1 MNSKLKSA
9 LLVILL
15 LIPTYLAIF
24 TYVRAL
30 RHPVELRSVTK
41 LSVTDPAG
49 QEHLY
54 DKTKAAEK
62 EEIRALIAINDGA
75 NEVSAV
81 PDAVQQTTPFVAVY
95 TCYNKTNTYTY
106 YVGADPSNA
115 YMTDTAGKA
124 YKLSAEDAAAFTD
137 LSFAAC
143 LYEGSKAPT
152 LTVGSEA
159 VTPHE
164 YDWRYKRFSG
174 TYTTVARET
183 TDTVLSYR
191 INAKLAMDFDVA
203 PDLFTVRI
211 TDGDTEI
218 FNDTYENIVNLQ
230 IDESRELLFHVEA
243 RWYET
248 EGKSG
253 QGSAVYDFKATVN
266 TPPVFY
272 TTYANEAEFV
282 PGDFFMITAKNI
294 AKDADI
300 SFTAEPTINY
310 TPTFFP
316 DGEYYRSLIP
326 ISYELDSGTYTFT
339 LESDGV
345 SQSFTLN
352 VNTKSFRTVNLT
364 VDASIVNAT
373 RTENTL
379 AKFESDLRPIANDA
393 QTVKEGALFYGKF
406 SEGVPSGAQL
416 YIGVGLNCVINGG
429 ASFRHQGVEY
439 LVSEGG
445 SISAV
450 NDGVVVYVGATDY
463 SGNLVVVDHGLGLK
477 SWYCH
482 LAASSVSVGDTVT
495 KGTVLGTAGSTGF
508 TSQTS
513 AHIGLSVFDVPVSPY
528 PLWENE
534 LEMIKP

>member
-1 MNSKLKSA
+1 M
-9 LLVILL
+9 
-15 LIPTYLAIF
+15 
-24 TYVRAL
+24 
-30 RHPVELRSVTK
+30 
-41 LSVTDPAG
+41 
-49 QEHLY
+49 
-54 DKTKAAEK
+54 
-62 EEIRALIAINDGA
+62 
-75 NEVSAV
+75 
-81 PDAVQQTTPFVAVY
+81 QQTTPFVAVY

-124 YKLSAEDAAAFTD
+124 YKLSAEDATAFTD

-316 DGEYYRSLIP
+316 DGEYYRALIP

-393 QTVKEGALFYGKF
+393 QTVKGGGKTRQGDDRGNDLR
-406 SEGVPSGAQL
+406 SSQRVARADPSHDAGAQQQTA
-416 YIGVGLNCVINGG
+416 IE
-429 ASFRHQGVEY
+429 QK
-439 LVSEGG
+439 
-445 SISAV
+445 
-450 NDGVVVYVGATDY
+450 T
-463 SGNLVVVDHGLGLK
+463 
-477 SWYCH
+477 
-482 LAASSVSVGDTVT
+482 
-495 KGTVLGTAGSTGF
+495 TAGRVGERGGRGF
-508 TSQTS
+508 VRFAPKAEAAEQNAAGKTDIPANQQQRPQNDDS
-513 AHIGLSVFDVPVSPY
+513 ADEAQNGEQSPESVRPHVHS
-528 PLWENE
+528 
-534 LEMIKP
+534 